1 MVRNGYAVIDAQRH
15 RSIWLSIRLLRQTV
29 PRHFQYYSLMQP
41 YLMGTAKVTKPAQPL
56 DKDPANLNNKI
67 ATVPR
72 LVFFSV
78 CCILGGLLIFVQFGV
93 NGFLENLLRIFYVFS
108 QESSSKLPTGKS

>member
-1 MVRNGYAVIDAQRH
+1 MVRNGHAVIDAQRH
-15 RSIWLSIRLLRQTV
+15 RSIWLSIRLLRQMV

-41 YLMGTAKVTKPAQPL
+41 YLMGTAKVTHPAQLL
-56 DKDPANLNNKI
+56 DKDPANLNKI

-78 CCILGGLLIFVQFGV
+78 CCILGGLLIFVQFG
-93 NGFLENLLRIFYVFS
+93 G
-108 QESSSKLPTGKS
+108 